1 MLALTP
7 REVDDHTVQRNK
19 LHMNPRFLG
28 QEYTTA
34 EQQNTNQIPIVL
46 QYRRGTYTLNDR
58 LCKADAVK
66 SIVALTYRGVSYEK
80 QIKG

>member
-1 MLALTP
+1 MLALAP

-19 LHMNPRFLG
+19 LHMNLRFLG

-34 EQQNTNQIPIVL
+34 EQQNKNQAPIVL

-58 LCKADAVK
+58 LYKANAVN
-66 SIVALTYRGVSYEK
+66 SIVALTYRGVTYEK

>member
-1 MLALTP
+1 MLALAP

-19 LHMNPRFLG
+19 LHMNLRFLG

-34 EQQNTNQIPIVL
+34 EQQNKNQVPIVL

-58 LCKADAVK
+58 LYNAFAIK

>member
-28 QEYTTA
+28 QEYKTA
-34 EQQNTNQIPIVL
+34 EQQNKNQLPIVL
-46 QYRRGTYTLNDR
+46 QYRRGKYILNDR
-58 LCKADAVK
+58 LLKANAVN

-80 QIKG
+80 HIKG